1 MKWTLALRTEYLKK
15 VRWFL
20 VFAIGFFALLL
31 ISVWRHR
38 WLGIIPSF
46 VMFSLLGYEWW
57 AIRETILGRK

>member
-1 MKWTLALRTEYLKK
+1 MKWTPALRTEYLKK

>member
-1 MKWTLALRTEYLKK
+1 MKWTPALRTEYLKK

-20 VFAIGFFALLL
+20 VFAIGFFAFLL